1 MKIKMTQ
8 DKKGSPNGIQVI
20 DYEKG
25 KVYDIPAELAEPWI
39 ARKLAVAVKPA
50 EPKAEGQPGSK
61 EKKEGE
67 K

>member
-1 MKIKMTQ
+1 MTQ
-8 DKKGSPNGIQVI
+8 DKKGSPDGIQVI

-25 KVYDIPAELAEPWI
+25 KVYDLPIELAEPWI
-39 ARKLAVAVKPA
+39 ARKLAVAVKSADPD
-50 EPKAEGQPGSK
+50 KGQPESK